1 MTPMDAPIFN
11 FIYLRQGASENTF
24 QQASTLFSPSQ
35 KKGHMLVLPESLLPE
50 FEEIIKAGYT
60 GDAV

>member
-1 MTPMDAPIFN
+1 MDAPIFN

-24 QQASTLFSPSQ
+24 QQASTLFSSQ

-50 FEEIIKAGYT
+50 FEEIIKSRLYG
-60 GDAV
+60 